1 MSMTRSWISS
11 VVRTVD
17 RALVIIAAIGLVAM
31 MVHISLDILSSLIF
45 NAPISVTSAI
55 VTNYYMIAVAFLP
68 ILAAEYRGNHISV
81 NLLTVL
87 LPEGIQSKLE
97 TLVIAMTGGVY
108 FLLTVQSGQQALHK
122 LSINASVVEQVGK
135 IPVWPSFFL
144 LPLAFGAMSLLLT
157 ARVLL
162 RLTGQ
167 ADIHATDTP
176 ELEADHV

>member
-1 MSMTRSWISS
+1 MTRSWITS

-17 RALVIIAAIGLVAM
+17 RALISIAAIGLVAM

-87 LPEGIQSKLE
+87 LPEGVRLKLE
-97 TLVIAMTGGVY
+97 TLVIAITAGVY
-108 FLLTVQSGQQALHK
+108 LLLTAQSWQQALHK

-135 IPVWPSFFL
+135 IPVWPSFFF
-144 LPLAFGAMSLLLT
+144 LPLAFGTMALLLI
-157 ARVLL
+157 ARVVL

-167 ADIHATDTP
+167 NDIHATDTA
-176 ELEADHV
+176 ELETDHV